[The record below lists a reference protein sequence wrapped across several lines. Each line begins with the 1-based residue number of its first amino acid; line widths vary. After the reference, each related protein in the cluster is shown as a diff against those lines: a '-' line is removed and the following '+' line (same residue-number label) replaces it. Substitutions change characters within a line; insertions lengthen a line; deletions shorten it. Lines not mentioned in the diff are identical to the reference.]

1 MYVIQ
6 SRSTFHKKNFSKW
19 RPRKTWVP
27 NGRGADMRRARTS
40 LKKIGRQTNSIF
52 LTFRDLRNSRFSD
65 FSLFSRIWKNNSFK
79 IEFSMKNDP
88 IRFNF
93 QVSTTFRRGVNRVKT
108 KKISA
113 FFTQNWLTHFPEKV
127 WEVTNITIFRLF
139 IFSSNLKEW
148 FIENRILHEKW
159 PHML

>member
-1 MYVIQ
+1 MTTQEDMGPKWARRGHVQ
-6 SRSTFHKKNFSKW
+6 GTDKSKKKL
-19 RPRKTWVP
+19 V
-27 NGRGADMRRARTS
+27 A
-40 LKKIGRQTNSIF
+40 KKIQKF

-108 KKISA
+108 KKFSA
-113 FFTQNWLTHFPEKV
+113 FYPKLTYTLPRKSVGSYENYDFSTFYLFFEFERMIHRKSNSPWKM
-127 WEVTNITIFRLF
+127 TPYALIFRSLRLF
-139 IFSSNLKEW
+139 GGG
-148 FIENRILHEKW
+148 
-159 PHML
+159 